1 APRIQAGGGGGL
13 APLTAQQRP
22 AVVPLSFAQLRL
34 WFIDQLLGRSAVYN
48 MPMAVRLTG
57 PLDVDALK
65 VALGDVVGRHE
76 SLRTVFPAVD
86 GVPEQQ
92 VVPVEGVE
100 FGWAVID
107 ASGWSDTQLNQAI
120 AAVASHAFDLAA
132 EIPLRAQLFRLG
144 DQECVLVAV
153 AHHIAADGW
162 SITPLIGDLGA
173 AYAARTVGQAPGWVP
188 LAVQYADY
196 TLWQREQFGDL
207 EDPDSRI
214 GAQLAYWQHALAG
227 MPERLVLPTDRP
239 YPAVADYRGA
249 SLPIE
254 WPAEL
259 QQQITQLARTHN
271 ATSFM
276 VLQAALAVLLA
287 KLSTNTDVAVGFPI
301 AGRRDPA
308 LDELVG
314 FFVNTLVLRVDLTR
328 DPSVTELLGQVR
340 ARSLAAFEHQ
350 DVPFE
355 VLVERLH
362 PARSLAHHPLVQVML
377 AWQHHNLTDLGLGD
391 LQANPIPVQTHT
403 ARMDLT
409 FSLTENFTEAGQPAG
424 ISGAVEFRTDI
435 FDPNTIHTLIQ
446 RFQRV
451 LAAMT
456 ADPTEQVSSVEV
468 LDVDEQARL

>member
-1 APRIQAGGGGGL
+1 
-13 APLTAQQRP
+13 
-22 AVVPLSFAQLRL
+22 SFAQSRL

-48 MPMAVRLTG
+48 MPIAVHLTG
-57 PLDVDALK
+57 PLDVDALQA
-65 VALGDVVGRHE
+65 ALGDLVARHE
-76 SLRTVFPAVD
+76 SLRTLFPTID
-86 GVPEQQ
+86 GIPHQQ
-92 VVPVEGVE
+92 VVPVEQAE

-107 ASGWSDTQLNQAI
+107 AGEWTHERLEEAI
-120 AAVASHAFDLAA
+120 AAAAEYWFDLAT
-132 EIPLRAQLFRLG
+132 EIPIHTELFRLG
-144 DQECVLVAV
+144 PDEYVLVAV

-162 SITPLIGDLGA
+162 STTPLIRDLGV
-173 AYAARTVGQAPGWVP
+173 AYTSRAQSQTPSWAP

-214 GAQLAYWQHALAG
+214 GGQLAYWQHALAG
-227 MPERLVLPTDRP
+227 LPERLVLPTDRP

-249 SLPIE
+249 SIAIE
-254 WPAEL
+254 WPAGL
-259 QQQITQLARTHN
+259 QQQITRLARAHD

-276 VLQAALAVLLA
+276 VLQAGLAVLLA
-287 KLSTNTDVAVGFPI
+287 KLSASTDVAVGFPI

-377 AWQHHNLTDLGLGD
+377 AWQHHNPTDLGLGD
-391 LQANPIPVQTHT
+391 LQANPIPVQTQT

-446 RFQRV
+446 R
-451 LAAMT
+451 
-456 ADPTEQVSSVEV
+456 
-468 LDVDEQARL
+468 